1 MKSKIIHYLKEIV
14 FFIIIM
20 TLFANILSLYRS
32 QELNKNK
39 LHITTFELLNSSL
52 YDLPK
57 NEPVL
62 IHFWAT
68 WCPTCKAE
76 ASNIQTISKKYNV
89 ITIALKSGSNE
100 EIDKYLKE
108 RNFDF
113 KVVNDYN
120 GSITEKF
127 NVAIFPTTII
137 YDKSGNETFSEVG
150 YTSTFGLWLRMW
162 WIGK

>member
-1 MKSKIIHYLKEIV
+1 MKKKIIHYFKEIV
-14 FFIIIM
+14 FFIIVM
-20 TLFANILSLYRS
+20 TIFANILSLYRS
-32 QELNKNK
+32 QDLNKDK
-39 LHITTFELLNSSL
+39 LHITTFEFLNNTL

-57 NEPVL
+57 NEPIL

-89 ITIALKSGSNE
+89 ITIALKSGSDE
-100 EIDKYLKE
+100 EIEKYLKE

-127 NVAIFPTTII
+127 SVAIFPTTII
-137 YDKSGNETFSEVG
+137 YDKSGNEIFSEVG
-150 YTSTFGLWLRMW
+150 YTSTFGLLLRMW
-162 WIGK
+162 WAGK